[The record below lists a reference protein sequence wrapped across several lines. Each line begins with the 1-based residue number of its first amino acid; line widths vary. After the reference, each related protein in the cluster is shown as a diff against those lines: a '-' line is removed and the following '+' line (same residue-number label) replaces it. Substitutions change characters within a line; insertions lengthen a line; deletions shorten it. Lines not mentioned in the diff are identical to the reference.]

1 MEQLDMLQ
9 KYHINGETIRFDDKI
24 AVAKGSIVKP
34 KICFQRFRDLGG
46 SGWCVVVKLFCN
58 TLT

>member
-34 KICFQRFRDLGG
+34 KI
-46 SGWCVVVKLFCN
+46 LF
-58 TLT
+58 TKI